1 MTETLNIS
9 TANVLHP
16 RQVVELNDTKR
27 KLESILAGP
36 QVIGGIVQ
44 DKGHA
49 GRQLTDTD
57 RMLAQAPKAIPADEI
72 DAAVKLETEL
82 RERWSGSD
90 MPTHAEMRRNAPG
103 CVDKHRAWDSKYK
116 ATVLRWKQIRRRLH
130 ASGISEHRQAD
141 EGDISNVEMYRPV
154 GGSAE
159 MSLDNAQIPGK
170 IMKLPPAGAAL
181 PAVMSEAD
189 RAILQEINPEL
200 LDRMATFDNEQRA
213 SVLDLVR
220 HYATLSSEGEAGAGA
235 AQVRANPVQPKKRG
249 RGRPRKSAKAKE
261 SYNNSELAALRAEAK
276 ELGINS
282 FAKGKDVLREEIDAR
297 KVA

>member
-1 MTETLNIS
+1 MNEQLAT

-36 QVIGGIVQ
+36 QIIGGIVQ

-57 RMLAQAPKAIPADEI
+57 RMLAQAPQAIPQDEI

-82 RERWSGSD
+82 REGWSGSD

-103 CVDKHRAWDSKYK
+103 CVDKHRAWEMRHK
-116 ATVLRWKQIRRRLH
+116 TEVLRWKNLRRRLH
-130 ASGISEHRQAD
+130 ASGISKHKQDD

-159 MSLDNAQIPGK
+159 LNLDNAQIPGK
-170 IMKLPPAGAAL
+170 VMKLPPAGCGL
-181 PAVMSEAD
+181 PAVMHEED
-189 RAILQEINPEL
+189 IAILKEINPAL
-200 LDRMATFDNEQRA
+200 LDQMATFDNEQRTM
-213 SVLDLVR
+213 VLDLVR
-220 HYATLSSEGEAGAGA
+220 QYRALSSEGEAGAGA
-235 AQVRANPVQPKKRG
+235 AQVRAKPVRQKRTK
-249 RGRPRKSAKAKE
+249 RAKSQKAKE

-276 ELGINS
+276 KLGINS
-282 FAKGKDVLREEIDAR
+282 YAKGRDVLREEINAR
-297 KVA
+297 KAA